1 MRAFLKDFFREF
13 GRNKGRFI
21 SVFFIVLLG
30 AAFFSGIRSN
40 KNSMISSAEKYYN
53 DSKMMDIKVQGTLGL
68 TDDDVK
74 DVSKIEGID
83 IVEGNYSANVL
94 SKVGS
99 SEQVV
104 KMIGFTDDMNKP
116 NITEGRLP
124 KNQQECIVD
133 HKYLRYSGLE
143 VGDYLKVYSGTK
155 KDISETL
162 EYDRYKIVGV
172 CTLPYYMDIYRGH
185 ASIGDGGIDSFALVQ
200 KDVFKSDAYTEL
212 NVRIKNSS
220 KLGTY
225 NTKYKKVV
233 KEYTNKLDV
242 VGKDASQR
250 RYNTIYNEANDKI
263 EEAENKIKD
272 AEKKLSDA
280 REEIVNG
287 EKKLKDA
294 KKVIKDKEK
303 ELKKAK
309 SLLKSKENKFNTGK
323 KTLAS
328 KEKELGNG
336 KKLLAQKEKEL
347 KDAKKLIDK
356 KEKELNT
363 GKKILE
369 NKIKE
374 LDKAK
379 KELGEQEEQF
389 NNNKEELEKKKS
401 QFEQMKPYMDE
412 ETIKI
417 TLEQIEQGEEQLKEG
432 EEKLNL
438 AKKQIEEADKEI
450 EKAKKTISNGE
461 DELKKV
467 KNKIISGEKELV
479 KGKKDIKNGEKQI
492 KEAKNKIADGDRE
505 IKKAKTKIA
514 DGEKQINK
522 GKKKIAD
529 SEEEL
534 REAKNKLSKEEKKA
548 NKEIKKAKKK
558 VKDGKDELNKI
569 KKPEWYVTTREDIY
583 SCKNYELDASRV
595 DSLGKVFPIIFFLV
609 AALVSLTAMTRMVE
623 EQRQQIGILE
633 ALGYSNF
640 TIGLRYLSF
649 ALIPTIT
656 GSIVGVLVGEKIF
669 PYVIINTYKMLY
681 QGLGTVIFPYNFE
694 QGILAVLLCTLC
706 TGIATF
712 TACNK
717 AVRTRPSDLMRP
729 KSPKLGRRVLLEKLP
744 IWKHLSFSYKSTF
757 RNLFRYKKRLCMTVL
772 GVGGCMG
779 LLIVALGLH
788 DSIAVIAKNQ
798 FTKLTKYEVTV
809 YLNDEESKEDIRD
822 VYNTIKDYDNV
833 DGIMPA
839 YYNNI
844 KVVSKDSKKTVLL
857 TVPSTTKKF
866 EKHISFNDYK
876 TEEVYKFPQKGA
888 VISQKTAEELKVSVG
903 DEVELQV
910 DGEENVKVQ
919 IKYIIENYIDHYIYI
934 SRAQYKELY
943 NKDISI
949 NEYLVNINNFNSYV
963 EKKFGETIVEK
974 EAVAGLW
981 FMSDTVDHVDDMM
994 KSLNMVVYVLLISA
1008 GLLAFVVLYNLNNIN
1023 IAERKRELAT
1033 LKVLGF
1039 YDNEV
1044 SAYVYRENILL
1055 TALGIVAGLFI
1066 GTYLHHFIINS
1077 ISMDGVMFGLKI
1089 ANLSYIIGAIITII
1103 FTCVVNFIMKASLN
1117 KIDMIES
1124 LKSVE

>member
-13 GRNKGRFI
+13 VRNKGRFI

-74 DVSKIEGID
+74 DVSKFEGID

-94 SKVGS
+94 SKVES

-104 KMIGFTDDMNKP
+104 RMIGFTADMNKP

-124 KNQQECIVD
+124 RNQQECIVD
-133 HKYLRYSGLE
+133 YKYLRYSGLE

-162 EYDRYKIVGV
+162 EYDRFKIVGV

-200 KDVFKSDAYTEL
+200 KDVFKSDVYTEL
-212 NVRIKNSS
+212 NVRIKDSS
-220 KLGTY
+220 KLGAY
-225 NTKYKKVV
+225 NTKYKKVA
-233 KEYTNKLDV
+233 KEYTNKLDAI
-242 VGKDASQR
+242 GKDASQR

-280 REEIVNG
+280 REEIADG
-287 EKKLKDA
+287 EKKLKES

-309 SLLKSKENKFNTGK
+309 SLLKLKENELNTGK
-323 KTLAS
+323 KILAS
-328 KEKELGNG
+328 KEKKLSNG
-336 KKLLAQKEKEL
+336 KKLLEQKEKEL
-347 KDAKKLIDK
+347 RDAKKLIDK
-356 KEKELNT
+356 KEKEFNT

-379 KELGEQEEQF
+379 KELGEQEDQF
-389 NNNKEELEKKKS
+389 NNNKEEIEKKKA

-432 EEKLNL
+432 EEKLDL

-450 EKAKKTISNGE
+450 ENAKKTISNGE
-461 DELKKV
+461 DEIKKA
-467 KNKIISGEKELV
+467 KNKITSGEKELA
-479 KGKKDIKNGEKQI
+479 KGKKVIKNGEKQI
-492 KEAKNKIADGDRE
+492 K
-505 IKKAKTKIA
+505 
-514 DGEKQINK
+514 
-522 GKKKIAD
+522 
-529 SEEEL
+529 
-534 REAKNKLSKEEKKA
+534 EAKNKLSKEEKKA

-569 KKPEWYVTTREDIY
+569 KKPEWYITTREDIY

-595 DSLGKVFPIIFFLV
+595 DSLGEVFPIIFFLV

-681 QGLGTVIFPYNFE
+681 QGLGTVILPYNFE
-694 QGILAVLLCTLC
+694 QGILAILLCTLC

-809 YLNDEESKEDIRD
+809 YLNDEGSKEDIRD
-822 VYNTIKDYDNV
+822 VYNTIKDHDNV
-833 DGIMPA
+833 DGIMSA

-844 KVVSKDSKKTVLL
+844 KAVSKDSKKTVLL

-866 EKHISFNDYK
+866 EKYISFNDYK
-876 TEEVYKFPQKGA
+876 TGEVYKFPQKGA

-949 NEYLVNINNFNSYV
+949 NEYLVNINNYNSYI

-1008 GLLAFVVLYNLNNIN
+1008 GLLAFVVFYNLNNIN
-1023 IAERKRELAT
+1023 IADRKRELAT

-1044 SAYVYRENILL
+1044 SSYVYRENILL

-1066 GTYLHHFIINS
+1066 GTFLHHFIINS

-1103 FTCVVNFIMKASLN
+1103 FTYVVNFIMKASLN

>member
-13 GRNKGRFI
+13 VRNKGRFI

-40 KNSMISSAEKYYN
+40 KNAMISSAEKYYN
-53 DSKMMDIKVQGTLGL
+53 DSKMMDIKIQGTLGL
-68 TDDDVK
+68 TDDDIK
-74 DVSKIEGID
+74 DVSKVEGID
-83 IVEGNYSANVL
+83 KAVGNYSVNVL
-94 SKVGS
+94 SKVES

-104 KMIGFTDDMNKP
+104 RMIGLNSNMNKP
-116 NITEGRLP
+116 NIIEGRLP
-124 KNQQECIVD
+124 ENQQECIVD
-133 HKYLRYSGLE
+133 YKYLRYSGLE

-155 KDISETL
+155 KDIMDTL
-162 EYDRYKIVGV
+162 EYDRFKIVGV

-200 KDVFKSDAYTEL
+200 KDVFKSDVYTEL
-212 NVRIKNSS
+212 NARIKDSS

-225 NTKYKKVV
+225 NNKYKKVA
-233 KEYTNKLDV
+233 KEYINKLDV

-280 REEIVNG
+280 RDEITDG
-287 EKKLKDA
+287 EKELKDA

-303 ELKKAK
+303 DLKKAK
-309 SLLKSKENKFNTGK
+309 DILKSKEKELSAGK
-323 KTLAS
+323 KILAS
-328 KEKELGNG
+328 KEKELSSG
-336 KKLLAQKEKEL
+336 KKLLSQKEKEL
-347 KDAKKLIDK
+347 KDAKKLVAK
-356 KEKELNT
+356 KEKELNV
-363 GKKILE
+363 GKKTLE

-374 LDKAK
+374 FDKAK
-379 KELGEQEEQF
+379 KELSEKEEQF
-389 NNNKEELEKKKS
+389 NSNKQELEEKKI

-412 ETIKI
+412 ETIK
-417 TLEQIEQGEEQLKEG
+417 TVLEQIEQGEEQLKEG

-450 EKAKKTISNGE
+450 EKAKKTITSGDN
-461 DELKKV
+461 ELKKA
-467 KNKIISGEKELV
+467 KKKIVSGEKALA
-479 KGKKDIKNGEKQI
+479 KGKKEVKTGEKQI
-492 KEAKNKIADGDRE
+492 KKAKKKIEVGDRE
-505 IKKAKTKIA
+505 IKKAKTKIS
-514 DGEKQINK
+514 DGERQIKK
-522 GKKKIAD
+522 GKEKLND
-529 SEEEL
+529 SEEKLEK
-534 REAKNKLSKEEKKA
+534 AKEKLAKEEKKA

-558 VKDGKDELNKI
+558 VQDGKNEI
-569 KKPEWYVTTREDIY
+569 KKLKIPEWYVTTREDIY
-583 SCKNYELDASRV
+583 SCKNYELDANRV
-595 DSLGKVFPIIFFLV
+595 DSLGEVFPILFFLV

-656 GSIVGVLVGEKIF
+656 GSIVGVLIGEKIF
-669 PYVIINTYKMLY
+669 PYVIINTYRMLY
-681 QGLGTVIFPYNFE
+681 QGLGTVILPYNFE
-694 QGILAVLLCTLC
+694 QGVLAVLLCTLC

-712 TACNK
+712 IACNK

-729 KSPKLGRRVLLEKLP
+729 KSPKLGKRVLLERLP

-809 YLNDEESKEDIRD
+809 YINNEESKENISDA
-822 VYNTIKDYDNV
+822 YNTIKDFDNV

-857 TVPSTTKKF
+857 TVPNTTKQF
-866 EKHISFNDYK
+866 EKYISFNDYK

-888 VISQKTAEELKVSVG
+888 VISEKTAEELKVSVG
-903 DEVELQV
+903 DEVELQI
-910 DGEENVKVQ
+910 DGEENVKVK
-919 IKYIIENYIDHYIYI
+919 IKHIIENYIDHYIYI
-934 SRAQYKELY
+934 SREQYKELY
-943 NKDISI
+943 NKDINV
-949 NEYLVNINNFNSYV
+949 NEYLVNIDNNNSYI
-963 EKKFGETIVEK
+963 EKKFGETMVEK

-981 FMSDTVDHVDDMM
+981 FMSDTVEHVDDMM

-1044 SAYVYRENILL
+1044 SAYVYRENVLL
-1055 TALGIVAGLFI
+1055 TALGIIAGLFI

-1089 ANLSYIIGAIITII
+1089 SNLSYIIGAIITII
-1103 FTCVVNFIMKASLN
+1103 FTYLVNFIMKASLN